1 MPPSW
6 IVIGCLTG
14 RGFGFPFPS
23 LSSLTHF
30 STLRPLPWQICPRP
44 NPPQLPNP
52 RWQPNTKMCTR
63 TSLWYFFFFF
73 FTFYTGTLTV
83 KMVTALLIPAFSE
96 APANVDLK
104 MKRTVLS
111 QKT

>member
-1 MPPSW
+1 MAAQYEN
-6 IVIGCLTG
+6 G
-14 RGFGFPFPS
+14 
-23 LSSLTHF
+23 
-30 STLRPLPWQICPRP
+30 
-44 NPPQLPNP
+44 
-52 RWQPNTKMCTR
+52 TR
-63 TSLWYFFFFF
+63 TSLRYFFF

-96 APANVDLK
+96 APANADLK